1 MKYRMILER
10 PYQVPLSLEIL
21 CPLLSILLALGI
33 SAVLLLVLGVSPVK
47 AFFAMAKG
55 AFGSWWGLSEVTV
68 KTIPLAICGIA
79 VALSFR
85 MKIWNIGAEG
95 QIYLG
100 ALATAAVVRY
110 AYVESF
116 PVMIVLMLAAA
127 AAAGAF
133 WGGIAG
139 YLRARWN
146 VNEIITTLM
155 LNYVAIHLSDYFVYG
170 PWRDPAGLGFPMTAP
185 FPPAARLPVLG
196 DTRVHVGI
204 LIALVL
210 VLLYRVVLRWTR
222 WGFEIRVIGENPKA
236 ADYAGI
242 PFLRNAV
249 LVMAVSGALAA
260 IAGMGEIA
268 GLQGRLQT
276 GLSPGYGY
284 TAIIVAWLAR
294 LNPWGIFAVS
304 FFMGGL
310 FVGGESLQVVMRL
323 PLSSVQVIQGLILFF
338 VLASEFF
345 RVYRIRAIPVEA
357 D

>member
-1 MKYRMILER
+1 M
-10 PYQVPLSLEIL
+10 
-21 CPLLSILLALGI
+21 
-33 SAVLLLVLGVSPVK
+33 
-47 AFFAMAKG
+47 F
-55 AFGSWWGLSEVTV
+55 
-68 KTIPLAICGIA
+68 
-79 VALSFR
+79 
-85 MKIWNIGAEG
+85 
-95 QIYLG
+95 
-100 ALATAAVVRY
+100 
-110 AYVESF
+110 
-116 PVMIVLMLAAA
+116 VLMLAAA
-127 AAAGAF
+127 AAAGGF

-139 YLRARWN
+139 YLKARWN

-155 LNYVAIHLSDYFVYG
+155 LNYVAIHLTDYFVYG
-170 PWRDPAGLGFPMTAP
+170 PWRDPASLGFPMTAP
-185 FPPAARLPVLG
+185 FPEAARLPVLA

-222 WGFEIRVIGENPKA
+222 WGFEIRAIGENPKA

-242 PFLRNAV
+242 SFLKNAV
-249 LVMAVSGALAA
+249 LVMVVSGALAA

-268 GLQGRLQT
+268 GLQGRLQP

-294 LNPWGIFAVS
+294 LNPWSIFAVS

-323 PLSSVQVIQGLILFF
+323 PLSSIQVIQGLILFF

-345 RVYRIRAIPVEA
+345 RVYRIHIINTEA
-357 D
+357 G

>member
-1 MKYRMILER
+1 MKHRVILER
-10 PYQVPLSLEIL
+10 RYNVPYYLEIL
-21 CPLLSILLALGI
+21 CPLLSIALALAFSGG
-33 SAVLLLVLGVSPVK
+33 LLLVLGVSPVK
-47 AFFAMAKG
+47 AFFAMYNG
-55 AFGSWWGLSEVTV
+55 AFGSWWGLSEVLV
-68 KTIPLAICGIA
+68 KTTPLAICGIA
-79 VALSFR
+79 VALSFK

-95 QIYLG
+95 QFYLG

-110 AYVESF
+110 AYVDSF
-116 PVMIVLMLAAA
+116 ALMFILMVSAS
-127 AAAGAF
+127 AAAGGL
-133 WGGIAG
+133 WGGFAG

-155 LNYVAIHLSDYFVYG
+155 LNYVAIHLVEYFIYG
-170 PWRDPAGLGFPMTAP
+170 PWRDPASLGFPMTAP
-185 FPPAARLPVLG
+185 FPEAARLPVFG
-196 DTRVHVGI
+196 NSRVHIGI

-222 WGFEIRVIGENPKA
+222 WGFEIRAIGENPKA
-236 ADYAGI
+236 AEYAGI
-242 PFLRNAV
+242 SFLKNAV
-249 LVMAVSGALAA
+249 FVMAVSGALAA
-260 IAGMGEIA
+260 VAGMGEIA
-268 GLQGRLQT
+268 GLQGRLQA

-294 LNPWGIFAVS
+294 LNPWGIMVVA

-323 PLSSVQVIQGLILFF
+323 PLSSIQVIQGFILFF

-345 RVYRIRAIPVEA
+345 RVYRIRIISSEA